1 MERLIEDYYVI
12 LSLLLACADLLI
24 CIGAFRR
31 KGALG
36 RYVGIISVFAI
47 IVDIS
52 YMFSIYVSDYFIAS
66 YCSSIYF
73 AGIDWTFIFFVE
85 AMVIY
90 AGVENN
96 SRFKKARTGARIYA
110 CFDTLVLLI
119 NRSRKLQ

>member
-52 YMFSIYVSDYFIAS
+52 YMFEHILCRHRLDFHIL
-66 YCSSIYF
+66 C
-73 AGIDWTFIFFVE
+73 
-85 AMVIY
+85 
-90 AGVENN
+90 
-96 SRFKKARTGARIYA
+96 
-110 CFDTLVLLI
+110 
-119 NRSRKLQ
+119 